1 MIKFLKSRKSI
12 LILSPIIIIGLVVI
26 AILLFSGIHNLGL
39 KKEAE
44 NLTNVSKEKA
54 VEQKQSIKDVTYTN
68 HDVIVVLDNDEKLNN
83 NHLKHFDKHLLKK
96 DNDIRYKSYTRYY
109 VDIDSNPAQPEIKSK
124 KIVDITGVINNN

>member
-26 AILLFSGIHNLGL
+26 AILLFSGTHNLGL

-68 HDVIVVLDNDEKLNN
+68 RDVIVTLDNGSKLNN

-96 DNDIRYKSYTRYY
+96 DNNIRYKSYTHYY
-109 VDIDSNPAQPEIKSK
+109 VDIDLSLIH
-124 KIVDITGVINNN
+124 I